1 MYDIIIGRLDSDREK
16 FGSAGTIFLG
26 KHYVKMGQRTSL
38 SNKVY
43 MDMNRSHVVFIVGKR
58 GGGKCLAGDAL
69 VSLENGSEVP
79 IENLVS
85 DARKILAINHNLKL
99 TSVKKEGFYRREVN
113 SVLKM
118 NLKSGKHITLTP
130 EHPLLTMSGW
140 IPAEYLEAGSYIATP
155 KKGGDIELIK
165 KIGSISHQN
174 CSTQR
179 QHLIQQVIS
188 KERLECL
195 EKADIFWDEIVS
207 IEKIQEKTTVY
218 DISVP
223 ELHNFVANGI
233 IVHNSY
239 TMGVIAEGMA
249 DLPPEIK
256 NNISIIL
263 LDTMGIYW
271 TMRYPNHKDKDL
283 LDQWG
288 LPLKPLD
295 VTIYTPTGYYQE
307 YKDKGIPTDHPFS
320 IKPSE
325 LDARDW
331 QLAFELNN
339 NDPVNVL
346 MERIIHDLKERGK
359 DYDIPDIIKEID
371 KDKDFDGTIRA
382 AVKNRF
388 LNAQNWGVFDK
399 NGTPISELAKGGQ
412 VTVLDVSAYATIPG
426 SWGIKSLVVGVVAQ
440 KLFIQRMVNRLEEE
454 FKDINAKISFISEEG
469 EEKQAFPLVWLV
481 VDEAH
486 EFLPREGRTAATD
499 PLVTI
504 LREGRQPGIS
514 LVLATQ
520 QPAKIHTDVATQSD
534 ILISHRITAKIDTDA
549 LGALM
554 QSYLRE
560 GLDKLLDDLPREK
573 GAALILDDSNEKV
586 FPIKI
591 RPRFTWHGG
600 DAPTA
605 IKKKEKLF

>member
-16 FGSAGTIFLG
+16 FGSAGTIFLD

-283 LDQWG
+283 LDQCG

-359 DYDIPDIIKEID
+359 DYDIPDIIKEIH
-371 KDKDFDGTIRA
+371 KAKDFDGTIRA

-399 NGTPISELAKGGQ
+399 NGTPISELAKGC
-412 VTVLDVSAYATIPG
+412 
-426 SWGIKSLVVGVVAQ
+426 
-440 KLFIQRMVNRLEEE
+440 
-454 FKDINAKISFISEEG
+454 
-469 EEKQAFPLVWLV
+469 
-481 VDEAH
+481 
-486 EFLPREGRTAATD
+486 
-499 PLVTI
+499 
-504 LREGRQPGIS
+504 
-514 LVLATQ
+514 
-520 QPAKIHTDVATQSD
+520 
-534 ILISHRITAKIDTDA
+534 
-549 LGALM
+549 
-554 QSYLRE
+554 
-560 GLDKLLDDLPREK
+560 
-573 GAALILDDSNEKV
+573 
-586 FPIKI
+586 
-591 RPRFTWHGG
+591 
-600 DAPTA
+600 
-605 IKKKEKLF
+605 